1 MRGNKLIKVAIVE
14 DEKNAADLLADYFRR
29 FSEKSGEEF
38 LIFSYENPIV
48 FLSAFRAD
56 FDLIM
61 MDIELPD
68 MDGMKTCEKIRETD
82 KFVPIIFVTN
92 MAQYAIRGYEVDASD
107 FIVKPVSYSD
117 FYLKLFRV
125 VERIKLRS
133 SSRIKIT
140 VGDGIKCV
148 TLSDIRYVESD
159 KHRIIYHT
167 VSGNFESYG
176 TLKKA
181 EAELEGAG
189 FAKCNKC
196 YLVNLRYVDGVRGYS
211 VFVGGDELQISYP
224 KRAEFIKELNNF
236 MGGGVKLK

>member
-92 MAQYAIRGYEVDASD
+92 MANLAVKGYEVAALD
-107 FIVKPVSYSD
+107 FIVKPVVYDSFAMKIERAVNAVLRHRS
-117 FYLKLFRV
+117 
-125 VERIKLRS
+125 VEVCIQTDRTVRFIS
-133 SSRIKIT
+133 ASRISYIE
-140 VGDGIKCV
+140 VSRHNLV
-148 TLSDIRYVESD
+148 
-159 KHRIIYHT
+159 YHT
-167 VSGNFESYG
+167 CLLYTSPSP
-176 TLKKA
+176 
-181 EAELEGAG
+181 
-189 FAKCNKC
+189 
-196 YLVNLRYVDGVRGYS
+196 RD
-211 VFVGGDELQISYP
+211 
-224 KRAEFIKELNNF
+224 
-236 MGGGVKLK
+236 